1 MCVLCA
7 GCCVGCALAGVI
19 GERHARTWRT
29 KVSIKPLLVQMHK
42 VRQSVL
48 VVLVAKAPRPA
59 YTHCAINVAGLLLAA
74 SSRHWSIVNPIEE
87 FSCLKISF
95 AVIEFL
101 QSSAFECRCV
111 ASICSI
117 FSQGKEISGPL
128 SLVGGVVCGYVSCV
142 NNASLYSCVWVVFLI
157 MLPLKC
163 AQNMRVCVCVPLCIV
178 CGHVAVY
185 GCAAHLYTLLID
197 FARVRYPCSMPPMFH
212 VRGARGIP
220 QWRGGWQEGWKAHIA
235 AQ

>member
-1 MCVLCA
+1 MLVAGDGGGGGCGHWWWWWFWCVCVLLCA

-19 GERHARTWRT
+19 GEWHARTWRT

-128 SLVGGVVCGYVSCV
+128 SLVGGVVCGHV
-142 NNASLYSCVWVVFLI
+142 LT
-157 MLPLKC
+157 
-163 AQNMRVCVCVPLCIV
+163 MRPCI
-178 CGHVAVY
+178 HMY
-185 GCAAHLYTLLID
+185 GWY
-197 FARVRYPCSMPPMFH
+197 F
-212 VRGARGIP
+212 
-220 QWRGGWQEGWKAHIA
+220 
-235 AQ
+235 

>member
-1 MCVLCA
+1 MCVCVRSVVVGGHAVMLVAGDGGGGGCGHWWWWWFWCVCVFLCA

-19 GERHARTWRT
+19 GEWHARTWRT

-128 SLVGGVVCGYVSCV
+128 SLVGGVVCGHVSCV
-142 NNASLYSCVWVVFLI
+142 NNASLYSYVWVVFLI

-163 AQNMRVCVCVPLCIV
+163 AQNMRVCVCVCHCVLCV
-178 CGHVAVY
+178 GMLPCMGV
-185 GCAAHLYTLLID
+185 LLI
-197 FARVRYPCSMPPMFH
+197 C
-212 VRGARGIP
+212 IP
-220 QWRGGWQEGWKAHIA
+220 F
-235 AQ
+235 